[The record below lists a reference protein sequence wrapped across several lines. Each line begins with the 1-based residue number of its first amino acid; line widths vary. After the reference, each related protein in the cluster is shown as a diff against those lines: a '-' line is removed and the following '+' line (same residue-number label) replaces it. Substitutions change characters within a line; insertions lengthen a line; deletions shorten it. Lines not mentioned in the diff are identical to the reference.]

1 VPVVKNRSLRFLGT
15 LGIGLFILCI
25 PFFLITTNLR
35 WAVNEIRLYEYGFN
49 KYMVSEKTG
58 FSDEELLDVA
68 QGLIHYFN
76 TGNGKEEFEIFNER
90 EVAHLEDVRSLITL
104 CYCVQQA
111 TLVYLIIFAL
121 AGFIWQRKRFSPL
134 LIRMMVGGSILTIAL
149 LAFVGIAAL
158 ADFDWLFTTFH
169 HLFFSGDS
177 WILSGY
183 LPQIFTWGF
192 FYDAALFI
200 IGAVVVEAL
209 VIGGLGGFFI
219 LRWRKTRG

>member
-1 VPVVKNRSLRFLGT
+1 MAKNRPLRFLST

-76 TGNGKEEFEIFNER
+76 TGNSGEEFEIFNER
-90 EVAHLEDVRSLITL
+90 EVAHLKDVRSLIAL

-111 TLVYLIIFAL
+111 TLLYLVIFAL
-121 AGFIWQRKRFSPL
+121 AGFIWQRKRFAPP
-134 LIRMMVGGSILTIAL
+134 LIRMLVGGSILTIAL
-149 LAFVGIAAL
+149 LAFMGIAAL

-169 HLFFSGDS
+169 HVFFSGDS

-183 LPQIFTWGF
+183 LPQIFTGGF

-209 VIGGLGGFFI
+209 VIGGLGGLFI
-219 LRWRKTRG
+219 QRWRKTRG

>member
-1 VPVVKNRSLRFLGT
+1 MSKNRPLRFLGT

-68 QGLIHYFN
+68 QGLIHYFK
-76 TGNGKEEFEIFNER
+76 TGNGGEEFEIFNER
-90 EVAHLEDVRSLITL
+90 EVVHLEDVRSLIVL

-121 AGFIWQRKRFSPL
+121 AGFIWQRKRFTPPVIS
-134 LIRMMVGGSILTIAL
+134 MMVGGSILTIAL
-149 LAFVGIAAL
+149 LAVLGLAAL

-183 LPQIFTWGF
+183 LPQIFTGGF
-192 FYDAALFI
+192 FYDTALFI

-219 LRWRKTRG
+219 RRWRKMRG

>member
-1 VPVVKNRSLRFLGT
+1 MVKNRPLRFLVT

-35 WAVNEIRLYEYGFN
+35 WAFNEIRLYEYGFN

-76 TGNGKEEFEIFNER
+76 TGNSGEEFEIFNER
-90 EVAHLEDVRSLITL
+90 EVAHLEDVRSLIAL

-111 TLVYLIIFAL
+111 TLVYLVIFAL
-121 AGFIWQRKRFSPL
+121 AGFIWQRKRFVPP
-134 LIRMMVGGSILTIAL
+134 LIRMMVAGSILTIAL
-149 LAFVGIAAL
+149 LAFMGITAL

-219 LRWRKTRG
+219 CSWRKTRG

>member
-1 VPVVKNRSLRFLGT
+1 MVKNRPLRFLVT

-76 TGNGKEEFEIFNER
+76 TGNSGEEFEIFNER
-90 EVAHLEDVRSLITL
+90 EVAHLEDVRSLIAL

-111 TLVYLIIFAL
+111 TLVYLVIFAL
-121 AGFIWQRKRFSPL
+121 AGFIWQRKRFVPP
-134 LIRMMVGGSILTIAL
+134 LIRMMVAGSILTIAL
-149 LAFVGIAAL
+149 LAFMGITAL

-219 LRWRKTRG
+219 CSWRKTRG

>member
-1 VPVVKNRSLRFLGT
+1 MAKNRPLRFLGT

-68 QGLIHYFN
+68 QGLIHYIN
-76 TGNGKEEFEIFNER
+76 TDERGEEFEKFNER
-90 EVAHLEDVRSLITL
+90 EVVHLEDVRSLIVL
-104 CYCVQQA
+104 CYCVHQA

-121 AGFIWQRKRFSPL
+121 AGFIWKRKRFAPPI
-134 LIRMMVGGSILTIAL
+134 IRMMVGGSILTIAL

-183 LPQIFTWGF
+183 LPQILTWGF

-219 LRWRKTRG
+219 CRWKKTRG

>member
-1 VPVVKNRSLRFLGT
+1 MAKNRPLRFLGT

-35 WAVNEIRLYEYGFN
+35 WAANEIRLYEYGFN

-76 TGNGKEEFEIFNER
+76 TGNGGEEFEIFNER
-90 EVAHLEDVRSLITL
+90 EVAHLEDVRSLIAL

-121 AGFIWQRKRFSPL
+121 AGFIWQRKRFAPP

-149 LAFVGIAAL
+149 LAVLGIAAL
-158 ADFDWLFTTFH
+158 ADFDWFFTTFH

-209 VIGGLGGFFI
+209 VIGGLGGLFI
-219 LRWRKTRG
+219 RRWRKTRG

>member
-1 VPVVKNRSLRFLGT
+1 MAKNRPLRFLGT

-76 TGNGKEEFEIFNER
+76 TDERGEEFEIFNER
-90 EVAHLEDVRSLITL
+90 EVVHLEDVRSLIVL
-104 CYCVQQA
+104 CYHVQLA
-111 TLVYLIIFAL
+111 TLVYLIIFAF
-121 AGFIWQRKRFSPL
+121 AGFIWQRKRFALP

-149 LAFVGIAAL
+149 LAFVGLLAL
-158 ADFDWLFTTFH
+158 ADFDWFFTTFH

-183 LPQIFTWGF
+183 LAQIFTWGF

-200 IGAVVVEAL
+200 IGAVIVEAL

-219 LRWRKTRG
+219 CRWKKTRG

>member
-1 VPVVKNRSLRFLGT
+1 MVKNRPLRFLGT

-76 TGNGKEEFEIFNER
+76 TGNGGEEFEIFNER
-90 EVAHLEDVRSLITL
+90 EVVHLEDVRSLIVL

-121 AGFIWQRKRFSPL
+121 AGFIWQRKRFTPPI
-134 LIRMMVGGSILTIAL
+134 IRMIVGGSILTIAL

-183 LPQIFTWGF
+183 LPQIFTGGF

-200 IGAVVVEAL
+200 IGAIVVEAL

-219 LRWRKTRG
+219 RRWRKTRV

>member
-1 VPVVKNRSLRFLGT
+1 MAKNRLLRILGT

-68 QGLIHYFN
+68 QGLVHYFD
-76 TGNGKEEFEIFNER
+76 TGNRGEEFEIFNER
-90 EVAHLEDVRSLITL
+90 EVVHLEDVRSLIVL
-104 CYCVQQA
+104 CYHVQLA

-121 AGFIWQRKRFSPL
+121 AGFIWKRKRFAPPIIKML
-134 LIRMMVGGSILTIAL
+134 VGGSILTISL
-149 LAFVGIAAL
+149 LAFVGIVAL
-158 ADFDWLFTTFH
+158 ADFDWFFTTFH

-183 LPQIFTWGF
+183 LPQILTWGF

-219 LRWRKTRG
+219 CRWKKTRG

>member
-1 VPVVKNRSLRFLGT
+1 MVKNRPLRFLGT

-58 FSDEELLDVA
+58 FSEEELLDVA

-76 TGNGKEEFEIFNER
+76 TGNGGEEFEIFNER
-90 EVAHLEDVRSLITL
+90 EVVHLEDVRSLIVL
-104 CYCVQQA
+104 CYCVQLA

-121 AGFIWQRKRFSPL
+121 AGFIWKRKRFAPPF
-134 LIRMMVGGSILTIAL
+134 IRMTVGGSILTIAL
-149 LAFVGIAAL
+149 LAFVGLLAL

-200 IGAVVVEAL
+200 IGAIVVEAL

-219 LRWRKTRG
+219 HRWRKTRV

>member
-1 VPVVKNRSLRFLGT
+1 MVKNRLLRFLGT

-68 QGLIHYFN
+68 QGLIHYFK
-76 TGNGKEEFEIFNER
+76 TGNGGEEFEIFNER
-90 EVAHLEDVRSLITL
+90 EVVHLEDVRSLIVL
-104 CYCVQQA
+104 CYYVQQA
-111 TLVYLIIFAL
+111 TLVYLIMFAL
-121 AGFIWQRKRFSPL
+121 AGFIWKRKRFAPP
-134 LIRMMVGGSILTIAL
+134 ITRMMVGGSILTIAL

-158 ADFDWLFTTFH
+158 ADFDWFFTTFH
-169 HLFFSGDS
+169 HIFFSGDS

-219 LRWRKTRG
+219 CRWKKTRG

>member
-1 VPVVKNRSLRFLGT
+1 MAKNRPLRFLGT

-58 FSDEELLDVA
+58 FSDEELNDVA

-76 TGNGKEEFEIFNER
+76 TGNGGEEVEIFNER
-90 EVAHLEDVRSLITL
+90 EVVHLEDVRSLIVL
-104 CYCVQQA
+104 CYHVQQA
-111 TLVYLIIFAL
+111 TLIYLIIFAL
-121 AGFIWQRKRFSPL
+121 AGFIWKRKRFAPPIIKML
-134 LIRMMVGGSILTIAL
+134 VGGSILTISL

-158 ADFDWLFTTFH
+158 ANFDWFFTTFH

-183 LPQIFTWGF
+183 LAQIFTWGF

-200 IGAVVVEAL
+200 IGAVIVEAL

-219 LRWRKTRG
+219 CRWKKTRG